1 MSASVETL
9 VLTRSDVERCLAP
22 AACREAI
29 ARAFERFAHGG
40 VPRPRA
46 LAFESGGGG
55 FHVKAALSATEPRRF
70 VAKLN
75 GNFPGNPAAHAL
87 PTIQGVLLLADA
99 QDGRPLAVMDSG
111 SVTAIRTAAAS
122 MVAADRL
129 ARADAG
135 IAAIIGCG
143 LQGVAHADALLGWRP
158 LRELRLH
165 DAQPARA
172 AALADH
178 VGARSRTTVHVASSV
193 ADAVRG
199 ADVIVTCTTG
209 GGFVLADADMAPGA
223 FVAAVGADHP
233 YKRELDPELTRRTR
247 VVVDD
252 LAQCAESG
260 DLHHAI
266 AAGVMTAGDVHGDLA
281 SIVAGL
287 RPGRTHERERF
298 VFDSTGIALEDA
310 AAADVAYERALA
322 LGVGQRVRFAA

>member
-209 GGFVLADADMAPGA
+209 GGFVLADADVGPGA

-266 AAGVMTAGDVHGDLA
+266 AAGTISADSIHAELA
-281 SIVAGL
+281 EVVAGAK
-287 RPGRTHERERF
+287 PGRTSEDEITI
-298 VFDSTGIALEDA
+298 FDSTGVAAEDVVSA
-310 AAADVAYERALA
+310 IYVYEKALA
-322 LGVGQRVRFAA
+322 TGRGVPFRFAS